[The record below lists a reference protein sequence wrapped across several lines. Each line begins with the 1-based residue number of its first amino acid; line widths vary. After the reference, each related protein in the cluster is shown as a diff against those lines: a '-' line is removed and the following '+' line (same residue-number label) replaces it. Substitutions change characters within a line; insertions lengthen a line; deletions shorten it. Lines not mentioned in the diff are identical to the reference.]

1 MWALRSSVAKDQ
13 SSEADAHLGL
23 SSVRA
28 ETTFSSVNRLA
39 NVISS
44 VEDPRHEGTPLI
56 DEGAFDPSLLLT
68 GRLFATS
75 QIDQA
80 LRPNQPQPS
89 TPDTRTSLLILTAPP
104 PICASLLTF
113 GVTTLPVLLL
123 RSTGAPVASL
133 DSMTCELSASP
144 RPAQETY
151 HLKDG
156 VTST

>member
-1 MWALRSSVAKDQ
+1 MWALRRPVAKDQ
-13 SSEADAHLGL
+13 SSEVDAHLGL

-44 VEDPRHEGTPLI
+44 VGDQRHEGIPLI

-80 LRPNQPQPS
+80 LPHNQPHPN
-89 TPDTRTSLLILTAPP
+89 TPDTLTSLLIFTAPP
-104 PICASLLTF
+104 PICASLLMF
-113 GVTTLPVLLL
+113 GVITLLVLLL
-123 RSTGAPVASL
+123 RSTEAPVASL
-133 DSMTCELSASP
+133 DSMTFKLSASP
-144 RPAQETY
+144 CPAQEAY

>member
-1 MWALRSSVAKDQ
+1 MWALRSPVAKDQ
-13 SSEADAHLGL
+13 SGEADAHLGL

-39 NVISS
+39 SVISS
-44 VEDPRHEGTPLI
+44 VGSPSHEGVPLI

-68 GRLFATS
+68 SRLFATS

-80 LRPNQPQPS
+80 LPRDQPHPS
-89 TPDTRTSLLILTAPP
+89 TPDTLTSLLIFTAPP
-104 PICASLLTF
+104 PICASLLMF
-113 GVTTLPVLLL
+113 GVITLLVLLL

-133 DSMTCELSASP
+133 DSMTCELSASAC
-144 RPAQETY
+144 PAQGAY